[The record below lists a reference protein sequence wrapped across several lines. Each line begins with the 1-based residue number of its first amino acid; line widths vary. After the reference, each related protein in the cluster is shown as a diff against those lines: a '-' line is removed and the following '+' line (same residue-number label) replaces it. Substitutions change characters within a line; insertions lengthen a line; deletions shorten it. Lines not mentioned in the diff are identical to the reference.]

1 MRIKSLM
8 LLALSIL
15 MHQTH
20 YAQIQ
25 LSLKDAKEM
34 AVKNS
39 YLVQDKVLEYEKA
52 KKTIQETAAMGLPQI
67 SAKAEHNYNAQIP
80 QTPVPASFITGNPA
94 DEGFVLLQ
102 FGVPHQST
110 YGLNASMLILDGSYF
125 VALMASRV
133 FKEMARND
141 ISSSKNE
148 VIELV
153 TQNYGSVQVTEKLQA
168 VLAENLKVLSKT
180 LEENK
185 ALLKEGFFEEED
197 VDQLEILVNNV
208 QINLNNIRK
217 QAELSRMLLNMQLGL
232 PVEQAI
238 VLTDPLESLVDEIG
252 TDIQMIQS
260 PFRLEDHVNYKGLL
274 LQERGAQLQLRNQQ
288 MSYLPSVSAF
298 ASHQQMTFGSDFEM
312 FNFNQFWV
320 PVTVIGVSV
329 NWRLFTGMDRYA
341 KTAKAR
347 IDLDRLQLAK
357 EQTKDAL
364 TIEHITAKT
373 EFEFALANYQNQ
385 KKNVESSQRITHRNL
400 IKYREGMISS
410 LELSQVENQL
420 LNAQNDYAQS
430 LFQLIAARARLE
442 KSYGINY

>member
-341 KTAKAR
+341 KNAKAR